1 MRRGLLLLST
11 VALAVALA
19 PLAVANNGNKPDRHV
34 NLDQGDQ
41 TIVGL
46 CDFPVFVHVD
56 GREITT
62 AFSVQ
67 DRTVMQLLGVF
78 PGNRWTLTN
87 LDTGTSITVSNT
99 SSFHQRNQPDGTFSV
114 KVVGEGVWLGNPL
127 TGEPGF
133 WYQKGQVSGTFAADG
148 SPISTKNTGNP
159 LVNLCPQLAS

>member
-11 VALAVALA
+11 FALAVALA

-34 NLDQGDQ
+34 NLDQGEG
-41 TIVGL
+41 TAVGE
-46 CDFPVFVHVD
+46 CAFPVFVHIA
-56 GREITT
+56 GTEITT
-62 AFSVQ
+62 TFSIQ
-67 DRTVMQLLGVF
+67 DRTVQKLLGVF
-78 PGNRWTLTN
+78 PGTSWTLTN
-87 LDTGTSITVSNT
+87 VDSGTSITVGSS
-99 SSFHQRNQPDGTFSV
+99 SSFHQLTQPDGTFSV
-114 KVVGEGVWLGNPL
+114 RVVGTGVWIENPI